1 MRIISIV
8 KLLFCFGLM
17 ILGLMAISSVAQE
30 IKDTKKNDSEKVIEW
45 WSFDKD
51 TGRDVFDEVGQKKGS
66 INGNFEYVPGLIGKA
81 IKLDGFRTYITRKIN
96 LSDNL
101 EGAFA
106 VESWVALAS
115 YPWSWAPVIDCTY
128 PEGTGFFFGIDQVGH
143 VGFKVA
149 AGDSW
154 YEATSMVKIPLNQW
168 THLAATFEPD
178 NKIEVF
184 INGHKVAEENL
195 KGNYIRLT

>member
-1 MRIISIV
+1 
-8 KLLFCFGLM
+8 
-17 ILGLMAISSVAQE
+17 
-30 IKDTKKNDSEKVIEW
+30 
-45 WSFDKD
+45 
-51 TGRDVFDEVGQKKGS
+51 
-66 INGNFEYVPGLIGKA
+66 
-81 IKLDGFRTYITRKIN
+81 
-96 LSDNL
+96 
-101 EGAFA
+101 

-128 PEGTGFFFGIDQVGH
+128 PEGIGFFFGIDQVGY

-154 YEATSMVKIPLNQW
+154 YYEATSMVKIPLNQW

-184 INGHKVAEENL
+184 INGNKVAEENV

>member
-1 MRIISIV
+1 M
-8 KLLFCFGLM
+8 
-17 ILGLMAISSVAQE
+17 
-30 IKDTKKNDSEKVIEW
+30 EW

-81 IKLDGFRTYITRKIN
+81 IKLDGFRTYITRKID

-101 EGAFA
+101 EGAFT

-128 PEGTGFFFGIDQVGH
+128 PEGIGFFFGIDQVGY

-154 YEATSMVKIPLNQW
+154 YYEATSMVKIPLNQW

-184 INGHKVAEENL
+184 INGNKVAEENV